1 MNILFIHEV
10 DWLKKVV
17 FEIHN
22 LAEILSVRGHTVYA
36 IDYQNTWERDTFWN
50 LGTFKT
56 QEVNGVSRAVIASSV
71 SLKRPGFI
79 KIPGISRLSAG
90 ITHYFEIKRTVKEKK
105 IDVIMLYS
113 VPTNGL
119 QTIYIAKKL
128 GVPVVFRSIDMLP
141 GLVHNPVL
149 RFLTRRIEKIVY
161 PRADEILA
169 ITPNHV
175 RYVISLGADPAKVK
189 LLPLPIDTGIF
200 HPGVEHAELLHK
212 WQITKNDKMIL
223 FIGTLF
229 EFSGLDEFLR
239 QLPGIIN
246 EAPEAKLLIVGD
258 GPQRKKL
265 ESIIREL
272 ELENYVTITGFQPY
286 TTMPQYINLATVCIN
301 TFLNTDE
308 TKDIFPGKIIQYI
321 ACGKA
326 AVVTP
331 LLGIK
336 ALVPDETKGIVYAET
351 FEEMAQKVIELLK
364 SDEKRLQVE
373 KAGLDYIMNVHDQQK
388 IGAQLE
394 AELQSIVKSK
404 KTTKKITG

>member
-36 IDYQNTWERDTFWN
+36 IDYQNTWEKDTSWN
-50 LGTFKT
+50 LGSFKT
-56 QEVNGVSRAVIASSV
+56 EEVNSISRAILTSSV
-71 SLKRPGFI
+71 SLRRPGFI
-79 KIPGISRLSAG
+79 KIPGISRFSAG
-90 ITHYFEIKRTVKEKK
+90 ITHYFEIKKTAKEKN

-128 GVPVVFRSIDMLP
+128 GIPVVFRSIDMLP

-149 RFLTRRIEKIVY
+149 RFFTRFIEKIVY

-169 ITPNHV
+169 ITPNHS
-175 RYVISLGADPAKVK
+175 RYVISLGADPSKVK
-189 LLPLPIDTGIF
+189 LLPFPLDTTVF
-200 HPGVEHAELLHK
+200 HPGVEHAEILHK
-212 WQITKNDKMIL
+212 WKIMKSDKVIV

-239 QLPGIIN
+239 QLPGVVK
-246 EAPEAKLLIVGD
+246 AVPEAKLLIVGD

-265 ESIIREL
+265 ERIIREL
-272 ELENYVTITGFQPY
+272 KLENHVTLTGFQPY
-286 TTMPQYINLATVCIN
+286 QTMPQYISLATVCIN
-301 TFLNTDE
+301 PFLNTDE
-308 TKDIFPGKIIQYI
+308 TRDIFPAKIIQYI

-331 LLGIK
+331 LVGIK
-336 ALVPDETKGIVYAET
+336 SLVPDETKGIIYAET
-351 FEEMAQKVIELLK
+351 IGEMADKVTELLK
-364 SDEKRLQVE
+364 SDEKRFKLE
-373 KAGLDYIMNVHDQQK
+373 RAGLEYVKNVHDQQK
-388 IGAQLE
+388 IGEQLE
-394 AELQSIVKSK
+394 VELQSIVKLK
-404 KTTKKITG
+404 RETN